1 LCLAFF
7 LVVIFAAAGVT
18 AFTRLPSAALTPLK
32 HIVSTEAAHSF
43 TVSSAVE
50 KSASPH
56 PPFVYHR
63 SGLARS
69 GFTPRPNASFQLASY
84 RSNIFSAFFAQKSH
98 VKPHNR

>member
-50 KSASPH
+50 KPLSTSSVRLPTATVLHALASP
-56 PPFVYHR
+56 PSKR
-63 SGLARS
+63 LI
-69 GFTPRPNASFQLASY
+69 QWASY
-84 RSNIFSAFFAQKSH
+84 RIQYFSVFSPK
-98 VKPHNR
+98 NRMSSPKIH